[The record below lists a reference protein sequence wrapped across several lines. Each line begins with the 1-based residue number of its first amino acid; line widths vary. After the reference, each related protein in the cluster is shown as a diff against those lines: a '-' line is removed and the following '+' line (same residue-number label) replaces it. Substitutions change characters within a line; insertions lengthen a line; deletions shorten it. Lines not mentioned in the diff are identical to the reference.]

1 MLPATT
7 RTLAALLGA
16 LLLTHAPAAQAIT
29 KKGAT
34 RKALD
39 ALGVA
44 KADAPV
50 IVFRLQRPLRAGAR
64 ISQAGTARQPSRR
77 AARTGVIAKA
87 APALATMREP
97 AYFFFADQAPSAA
110 YQHMGRAVLVGR
122 HSGKVRISKPLMWP
136 PLIDNRLPAFMRSA
150 DAYQDPANRAY
161 QRLSQAAVSATAAP
175 DALSR
180 GRVANRLAADR
191 SCIVQVSDTL
201 GDLYAFGGAKRT
213 RTRLSALFASLKQ
226 LAPGIVAERYSP
238 GSGVTPTR
246 FAERLIAARGC
257 RDVLLY
263 LAGGAWAKTRTP
275 AVAVGARPG
284 PGARIRQQLVTAGD
298 VLKLLRAHRGATF
311 SVIADAPYADRFTA
325 ALKGERN
332 AQVVAA
338 PAGSWQRGAAL
349 PGGRIDGLPD
359 MLELT
364 NRALDGIDR
373 ILSCGSEID
382 AAGAGSFLAWM
393 IARGL
398 QVGENPASATRCTFP
413 SLPNRAPTA
422 APASV
427 STPEDVPLLIPLPV
441 ADPDGDALTV
451 SATAPSHGTVAVGT
465 TVTYTPAPDFNG
477 TDSFTYSVSDGRGG
491 TASATVTVTVDPVD
505 DAATVATTAGV
516 LAYTEGDQPAAI
528 DGALIVSDVD
538 DAELERATVR
548 VTTGLQAGDELRF
561 TDQRGISGA
570 YDAVAGVLTLT
581 GAASLADYQAALR
594 TVAYVHTGDDPGAA
608 KTVAFQADD
617 GDGLGPAA
625 SRAVSVL
632 PVNDPPTVVASAG
645 TAAFLEAGG
654 PVAIDP
660 QLAVGDPD
668 SALLSGA
675 SVEITTGF
683 APAEDA
689 LHFSDQN
696 GITGAYNAGMLTL
709 SGVATVASYRDALR
723 SVTYD
728 NSSITP
734 STANRTVAF
743 EVTDAGGLTS
753 AAATR
758 EVRITSVANAPVVTT
773 SAGATP
779 YSEGDAATAIDS
791 ALTVTDADDTQ
802 LAGASVRLT
811 TGRQAADE
819 LTFANQPPISGVYD
833 PATGVLTLT
842 GTASVAAY
850 QAALRSVR
858 YRHTGDDPST
868 AKSVEFVARD
878 SAVTGAAAA
887 KAIAVTPVNDAP
899 QLTTSGASLAYT
911 ENAGPTAIDGALTV
925 ADPDSPLNGATV
937 TISAG
942 FAAGQDRLAF
952 TNQLG
957 ISGSY
962 DQAAGVLTLTGAAPA
977 ASYQTA
983 LRAVTYANLSDSPSA
998 TRTITFRVTDGAAQ
1012 SNAATR
1018 GIAITATNDPPAAVA
1033 DTGTTNEDTTL
1044 NVVASGVLANDTD
1057 PDAGDA
1063 KTVTR
1068 LNGSATLTG
1077 TSAKGAAV
1085 TINANGAYAYNPGG
1099 VFQGLSTGQSDTDSF
1114 SYTMR
1119 DTAGATSTAT
1129 VTITIT
1135 GVSDA
1140 PVAVADTFDAIG
1152 NTSLYVGTARPAAEP
1167 AKEITGS
1174 LLTND
1179 TDPDTPRAGLA
1190 AVPVTD
1196 APTTLGGTIT
1206 IEADGNFTYRPDDGD
1221 TGVTD
1226 TFTYTVSDGVATGSG
1241 TLSLPISGQVWY
1253 VRNTAANGGDGT
1265 SDGPFNTLAAAE
1277 TASGTGDTVYVL
1289 NGNGTPLGGGYVLEA
1304 NERLIGEHAGLS
1316 IGGVTLHAAGTRSAL
1331 TATNKDVVTLAS
1343 GAVVAGL
1350 SLDPSGTGGAISGG
1364 AGTNGATISD
1374 ITIDDA
1380 GTAGAQPGLELDG
1393 TTGTTNVSDLTV
1405 STNGATGIRLNNAG
1419 TVDLGSTTITT
1430 TGARGLD
1437 ATGTSMGTT
1446 TFDSITAAGVRMT
1459 NTTGSTTFGGLQ
1471 LTSTFALGN
1480 AGSVTVAA
1488 AGTANVSATGVPAV
1502 DVTGTS
1508 GATLAFDAVNS
1519 TNSASDGINLAGL
1532 GSGTFSASSGAISG
1546 AAGIAFDLDGGSGAI
1561 TYAGAIDN
1569 GTGATAEITNRTGG
1583 GVTLSGNIADTSD
1596 AGGGVALSGNSGGST
1611 TFSGASKV
1619 LNSGASDAVAMTS
1632 SDGHTLTL
1640 SGGGLDIDATSGRGL
1655 AATTSGTL
1663 VVSGTGNT
1671 IDTTTGRALTVTAT
1685 DIGAAGAT
1693 FQRISSNG
1701 APNGILLD
1709 TTGSAGGLAVTGNGG
1724 TCTGADT
1731 SGCSGGEIRNAPGAD
1746 DSGSTPAGTGIV
1758 LKDTSAPSLTRVWLH
1773 DHANYAIRGTNVA
1786 GFTLADSVVN
1796 GTNGTNGTTPFDD
1809 SSVWFTNL
1817 TGSAAVT
1824 RAAISGGYEDNFR
1837 VNNSSGSLNRITFS
1851 SVAMG
1856 LNGTANGN
1864 DSLSLQSQASAGQL
1878 HATVQNSAFTGAPGD
1893 VIDYQHNGSGT
1904 GDLVLNG
1911 NAFSNSHPSIA
1922 TGGGGLTLSN
1932 SGASGATTMSITG
1945 NTFRDAVG
1953 AGVLIVKTAGAA
1965 TQTGTFS
1972 NNTIGVAGVANSGS
1986 REGSGLQLQLVDQ
1999 GSSRWTVA
2007 NNQIRG
2013 YNNNGITVTAGG
2025 GSTPQSGTINTTIT
2039 GNTIAQPG
2047 TTPGTITLPK
2057 QGVHLNIGTVP
2068 GDTFQACAAIT
2079 GNTLAASG
2087 ADGVPATG
2095 IDADVRLR
2103 QRQSST
2109 IRLPGYAG
2117 STTDTAAVQSFVAA
2131 NNPGGASVLASVS
2144 SPPGGGFTGTG
2155 TTCP

>member
-7 RTLAALLGA
+7 RALAALLGA

-122 HSGKVRISKPLMWP
+122 HSGKVRISKRLMWP

-161 QRLSQAAVSATAAP
+161 QRLSQAAVSATAAL

-226 LAPGIVAERYSP
+226 LAPGIVAQRYSP

-349 PGGRIDGLPD
+349 PGGQIDGLPD

-491 TASATVTVTVDPVD
+491 TASATVTVTV
-505 DAATVATTAGV
+505 
-516 LAYTEGDQPAAI
+516 
-528 DGALIVSDVD
+528 
-538 DAELERATVR
+538 
-548 VTTGLQAGDELRF
+548 
-561 TDQRGISGA
+561 
-570 YDAVAGVLTLT
+570 
-581 GAASLADYQAALR
+581 
-594 TVAYVHTGDDPGAA
+594 
-608 KTVAFQADD
+608 
-617 GDGLGPAA
+617 
-625 SRAVSVL
+625 L
-632 PVNDPPTVVASAG
+632 PVNDPPIVAASAG
-645 TAAFLEAGG
+645 PAAFLEGAG

-660 QLAVGDPD
+660 QLDVADPD

-675 SVEITTGF
+675 TVEITTGF
-683 APAEDA
+683 VPVQDA
-689 LHFSDQN
+689 LHFSDQD
-696 GITGAYNAGMLTL
+696 GITGAYSAGKLTL
-709 SGVATVASYRDALR
+709 SGAATVADYRAALR

-734 STANRTVAF
+734 STANRTVTF
-743 EVTDAGGLTS
+743 RVTDGGGLTS
-753 AAATR
+753 AAAR
-758 EVRITSVANAPVVTT
+758 DVRITSVANAPVVTT

-779 YSEGDAATAIDS
+779 YTEGDAATAIDS

-802 LAGASVRLT
+802 LAGATVRLT
-811 TGRQAADE
+811 TGRQPADV
-819 LTFANQPPISGVYD
+819 LSFTDQPPITGAYD
-833 PATGVLTLT
+833 AANGVLTLT

-850 QAALRSVR
+850 QAALRAVR

-868 AKSVEFVARD
+868 AKSVEFTARD
-878 SAVTGAAAA
+878 NAVAGAAATR
-887 KAIAVTPVNDAP
+887 AIAVTPVNDAP
-899 QLTTSGASLAYT
+899 QITTTGTSLAYT
-911 ENAGPTAIDGALTV
+911 ENAGAVAIDGALTV
-925 ADPDSPLNGATV
+925 ADPDSQITGATV

-942 FAAGQDRLAF
+942 FQPAQDRLAF
-952 TNQLG
+952 TSQLG
-957 ISGSY
+957 ITGSY
-962 DQAAGVLTLTGAAPA
+962 DQATGVLTLTGTAPV

-983 LRAVTYANLSDSPSA
+983 LRSLTYANLSDSPSA
-998 TRTITFRVTDGAAQ
+998 TRMISFRVTDGAAQ

-1190 AVPVTD
+1190 AVPVTN

-1241 TLSLPISGQVWY
+1241 TLNLPISGQVWY

-1277 TASGTGDTVYVL
+1277 TASGAGDTVYVL
-1289 NGNGTPLGGGYVLEA
+1289 NGDGTSTGLATGYALEA

-1316 IGGVTLHAAGTRSAL
+1316 VGGVTLHAAGARPTL
-1331 TATNKDVVTLAS
+1331 TASNEDVVTLAS
-1343 GAVVAGL
+1343 GSVVQGL
-1350 SLDPSGTGGAISGG
+1350 NLNPSGTGGGVSGG
-1364 AGTNGATISD
+1364 PGVNGATIAD
-1374 ITIDDA
+1374 VIVNDA
-1380 GTAGAQPGLELDG
+1380 GTAGTQPGLELDG
-1393 TTGTTNVSDLTV
+1393 TTGTTNVSDLAVTA
-1405 STNGATGIRLNNAG
+1405 SGATGVRLNNAG
-1419 TVDLGSTTITT
+1419 TVDFGTTTITT

-1437 ATGTSMGTT
+1437 ATGTSLGTS
-1446 TFDSITAAGVRMT
+1446 TFDSISGAGLRMT
-1459 NTTGSTTFGGLQ
+1459 STTGSTTFAGLA
-1471 LTSTFALGN
+1471 LTDTFALSN
-1480 AGSVTVAA
+1480 AGTVTVSA
-1488 AGTANVSATGVPAV
+1488 AGTANVTATGAPAV

-1508 GATLAFDAVNS
+1508 GATLAFDAVSS
-1519 TNSASDGINLAGL
+1519 TNSANDGINLAGL
-1532 GSGTFSASSGAISG
+1532 GNGTFSAASGTISG

-1561 TYAGAIDN
+1561 TYPGALNN
-1569 GTGATAEITNRTGG
+1569 GSGSTAEITNRTGG
-1583 GVTLSGNIADTSD
+1583 AVTLSGNIADSAD
-1596 AGGGVALSGNSGGST
+1596 AGGGISLSGDTGGST

-1619 LNSGASDAVAMTS
+1619 LNTGASDAVAMTS

-1773 DHANYAIRGTNVA
+1773 DHANYAVRGTNVA

-1817 TGSAAVT
+1817 TGSASVARTAV
-1824 RAAISGGYEDNFR
+1824 SGGYEDNVR
-1837 VNNSSGSLNRITFS
+1837 VNNSSGSLNRITFDA
-1851 SVAMG
+1851 VAMG
-1856 LNGTANGN
+1856 LTGTANGN
-1864 DSLSLQSQASAGQL
+1864 DSLSLQSQATAGQL
-1878 HATVQNSAFTGAPGD
+1878 HATVQNSTFTGTPGD
-1893 VIDYQHNGSGT
+1893 LVDYEHNGSGT
-1904 GDLVLNG
+1904 GDLVLTG

-1953 AGVLIVKTAGAA
+1953 AGVLIVKTAGPS

-1986 REGSGLQLQLVDQ
+1986 KEGSALKLQLVNQ
-1999 GSSRWTVA
+1999 GSSRWTVT

-2013 YNNNGITVTAGG
+2013 YNNNGIEVLAGG

-2039 GNTIAQPG
+2039 GNTIAEPG
-2047 TTPGTITLPK
+2047 NTPGTITLPK